1 MSTGDFKYTSPQWAD
16 LAYKGGVQV
25 NEDVNAKKK
34 TTKIFKATQ
43 KNKQLSLKIKS
54 KRNQQNPLKGLTLKN
69 LFKIDAIN
77 YMHRRTLWVVGR
89 VKKTLMQNKKRIF

>member
-34 TTKIFKATQ
+34 TQNFSKQ
-43 KNKQLSLKIKS
+43 QWKNKQLSLKIKS

-69 LFKIDAIN
+69 
-77 YMHRRTLWVVGR
+77 
-89 VKKTLMQNKKRIF
+89 